1 MYYSYQ
7 DVRLPVS
14 LMTQSDTLIIENRII
29 YHSNVGIIKK
39 NFSRCF
45 VLFFS
50 FPSSS
55 SAFSFFSFSVW
66 VGVCEGLLH
75 NVLRD
80 RSHVNS
86 I

>member
-39 NFSRCF
+39 NFSHCF
-45 VLFFS
+45 VFFFLFL
-50 FPSSS
+50 
-55 SAFSFFSFSVW
+55 
-66 VGVCEGLLH
+66 LLH
-75 NVLRD
+75 LLSLFSLFLFGWVYVSVL
-80 RSHVNS
+80 SL
-86 I
+86 

>member
-39 NFSRCF
+39 NFCRCF
-45 VLFFS
+45 FFFS
-50 FPSSS
+50 FPSSL

-66 VGVCEGLLH
+66 VGVCECAFFI
-75 NVLRD
+75 V
-80 RSHVNS
+80 
-86 I
+86 

>member
-45 VLFFS
+45 VFFFFS
-50 FPSSS
+50 F
-55 SAFSFFSFSVW
+55 FFMCFLFFFFFFF
-66 VGVCEGLLH
+66 GGCM
-75 NVLRD
+75 
-80 RSHVNS
+80 
-86 I
+86 

>member
-39 NFSRCF
+39 DFSRCF
-45 VLFFS
+45 VFFS

-55 SAFSFFSFSVW
+55 SAFSFFSFFGWVYVSV
-66 VGVCEGLLH
+66 LSL
-75 NVLRD
+75 
-80 RSHVNS
+80 
-86 I
+86 

>member
-29 YHSNVGIIKK
+29 YHSNGGIIKK

-45 VLFFS
+45 VFFFLFL
-50 FPSSS
+50 
-55 SAFSFFSFSVW
+55 
-66 VGVCEGLLH
+66 LLH
-75 NVLRD
+75 LLSLFSLFLFGWVYVSVL
-80 RSHVNS
+80 SL
-86 I
+86 

>member
-45 VLFFS
+45 VLFFFLFLLLYLLS
-50 FPSSS
+50 L
-55 SAFSFFSFSVW
+55 FSLFLFGWVYVSV
-66 VGVCEGLLH
+66 LSL
-75 NVLRD
+75 
-80 RSHVNS
+80 
-86 I
+86 

>member
-50 FPSSS
+50 FPSSL

-66 VGVCEGLLH
+66 VGVCECAFFI
-75 NVLRD
+75 V
-80 RSHVNS
+80 
-86 I
+86 